1 MMGMPNMS
9 GMGGM
14 GMMGNMGGMGGMCGG
29 GGMGGA
35 EDATVTICMAGKQ
48 GGGGGGSSSYGGKD
62 NFTLGKELVTQ
73 VMDDMPSYVTQDPR
87 GFVLRSA
94 VPSRMVGALQ
104 KRALQVMNST
114 GTKVSFHGEATATA
128 RMMSIEGPLLN
139 VCASYML
146 MMRRYLEVEREIS

>member
-1 MMGMPNMS
+1 MGGLP

-14 GMMGNMGGMGGMCGG
+14 LAMGGMGGMGCM
-29 GGMGGA
+29 GGMGGSGNTGDSVGLPAISDA
-35 EDATVTICMAGKQ
+35 ER
-48 GGGGGGSSSYGGKD
+48 GGTTRDNGMGGKD
-62 NFTLGKELVTQ
+62 NFALGKELVTT

-94 VPSRMVGALQ
+94 VPSRMAGGMQ
-104 KRALQVMNST
+104 RKSIQVMDKTRTTITFHSESNSST
-114 GTKVSFHGEATATA
+114 

-146 MMRRYLEVEREIS
+146 MMRRYLEVEREVC